1 MYTLEHGAGLAV
13 ELGSPQPAVAY
24 GIGNFLV
31 AGSMTKYDLAAG
43 LYAPIRV
50 VLYGADD
57 GTAVIEY
64 DRPSS
69 TFALFGDDRI
79 DIVAKQLHMTFKNIL
94 TEIGD

>member
-1 MYTLEHGAGLAV
+1 M
-13 ELGSPQPAVAY
+13 ELPPATARSRWATVGGGKSMVATS
-24 GIGNFLV
+24 IAKHN
-31 AGSMTKYDLAAG
+31 LAAG

-69 TFALFGDDRI
+69 TFALFGDTGI
-79 DIVAKQLHMTFKNIL
+79 DVVAKQLDMTLKNML
-94 TEIGD
+94 MDIGN